1 MSVVLRTPSSAPLD
15 PRSAGEERLRAAGLP
30 IRVIVADDEPIYQ
43 AGITYVLQMAGL
55 EVVATTSNADDLA
68 RKTRAHHP
76 EVAIVDAD
84 MAPCSNGVTCVQ
96 AAREMRSIEPGLAI
110 LILSQSADDRQV
122 LEAMGDCPSGFG
134 YLLKA
139 RIGDLEDFAASVRR
153 IAHGGTAIDPTM
165 VGRLAARQRPGDPL
179 DELTPRAL
187 EVLELIAEGRSNRF
201 IAEELVV
208 TVAAVERHIT
218 SIFAKLRLSSNSA
231 DHRRVLAALR
241 YLSGRSTLSQDL
253 RDRDRVDASVPAA
266 ARETAVARA
275 GFPARRPSA
284 PSRLAMQHLSS
295 RARHVEADLA
305 GA

>member
-1 MSVVLRTPSSAPLD
+1 MSTVLRTPPSMPLD
-15 PRSAGEERLRAAGLP
+15 PRPPREERLRAAGLP

-55 EVVATTSNADDLA
+55 EVVATASNADDLA

-76 EVAIVDAD
+76 EVAVVDAD
-84 MAPCSNGVTCVQ
+84 IAPCANGVTCVQ
-96 AAREMRSIEPGLAI
+96 TARELRSIEPGLAI

-122 LEAMGDCPSGFG
+122 LEAIGDRPSGFG
-134 YLLKA
+134 YLLKS

-153 IAHGGTAIDPTM
+153 IAHGGTAIDPM
-165 VGRLAARQRPGDPL
+165 ILRRLAARQRPRDPV
-179 DELTPRAL
+179 DELTPREL
-187 EVLELIAEGRSNRF
+187 QVLELIAEGRSNRF

-241 YLSGRSTLSQDL
+241 YHSGPSMGAKVCATGMVSTHPFERPLA
-253 RDRDRVDASVPAA
+253 RNGAS
-266 ARETAVARA
+266 
-275 GFPARRPSA
+275 G
-284 PSRLAMQHLSS
+284 
-295 RARHVEADLA
+295 
-305 GA
+305 